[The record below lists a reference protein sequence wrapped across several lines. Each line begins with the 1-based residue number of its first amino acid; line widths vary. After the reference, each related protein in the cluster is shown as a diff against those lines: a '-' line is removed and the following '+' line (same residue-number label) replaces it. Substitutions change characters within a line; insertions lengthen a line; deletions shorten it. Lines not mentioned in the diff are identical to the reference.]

1 MRQSYRA
8 SAQQE
13 VLAGV
18 PKPAAQQEVC
28 LKRKCG
34 ARRAPYEAKRVSATK
49 QQGFGPTETEEEAE
63 QEEEGEEEEV
73 VVVEEEEEGEEE
85 AAEEEEEAAEE
96 EEDEHQVTLM
106 GSGWIWSGWPAQ
118 PPQPASKQPASPQ
131 IGRSD
136 SAEATRPK
144 RFGRRNSAEETS
156 AEETVGRRDFG

>member
-1 MRQSYRA
+1 MRQNYRA

-63 QEEEGEEEEV
+63 QEEEGEEEE
-73 VVVEEEEEGEEE
+73 EEEA
-85 AAEEEEEAAEE
+85 AAEEEEDEAAE

>member
-1 MRQSYRA
+1 M
-8 SAQQE
+8 
-13 VLAGV
+13 LAGV

-63 QEEEGEEEEV
+63 QEEEGEEEE
-73 VVVEEEEEGEEE
+73 EEEA
-85 AAEEEEEAAEE
+85 AAEEEEDEAAE